1 MQRGKTQ
8 TYCRHKQDLYLVQR
22 KYLNMENQ
30 KLKRA
35 KDGENIFPEGFIEQ
49 LDLKDRD
56 ELVKL
61 YQDFGTLGVRK
72 WIGDWNK
79 KQGDE

>member
-1 MQRGKTQ
+1 MRQ
-8 TYCRHKQDLYLVQR
+8 
-22 KYLNMENQ
+22 NN
-30 KLKRA
+30 LKRA
-35 KDGENIFPEGFIEQ
+35 KPGENIFPEGFIEQ
-49 LDLKDRD
+49 LDLKEQV

-79 KQGDE
+79 KQGGE

>member
-1 MQRGKTQ
+1 MKA
-8 TYCRHKQDLYLVQR
+8 
-22 KYLNMENQ
+22 MENQ

-35 KDGENIFPEGFIEQ
+35 KPDENIFPEGFIEQ
-49 LDLKDRD
+49 LDLEHQV

-72 WIGDWNK
+72 WIADWNK
-79 KQGDE
+79 KQED